1 MMRTLIALYL
11 TIASAAAATRLKD
24 IAAVEGV
31 RDNQLLGYGLVV
43 GLAGTG
49 DKRQTVFSTQ
59 SVANLLERM
68 GVAVSPTAIQV
79 RNTAGVMITA
89 TLPPFA
95 QPGTRIDV
103 SVAAMGDATNLQGG
117 MLILSS
123 LRGPDG
129 EVYAVAQGPVVTGG
143 FGAGRGGNTVVM
155 NHPTAGRVP
164 SGAIVER
171 HPPSSP
177 PASPLRLQLHR
188 ADFTNAARVAEA
200 INRRFPGESPVAK
213 AENAASVAVRTPS
226 DWTGRPVE
234 FIAELE
240 KLTVERDG
248 RNRVVVNEKTG
259 SIVMGKEVR
268 IAPVAILHGALT
280 VEVRTELTVSQPE
293 SFSQGSTVVAPQAA
307 VAVKEEKARNVVL
320 DPGASVDDLVRAL
333 MAVGST
339 ARDVIAILQSLV
351 AAGALDAELEVL

>member
-1 MMRTLIALYL
+1 
-11 TIASAAAATRLKD
+11 
-24 IAAVEGV
+24 
-31 RDNQLLGYGLVV
+31 
-43 GLAGTG
+43 
-49 DKRQTVFSTQ
+49 
-59 SVANLLERM
+59 
-68 GVAVSPTAIQV
+68 
-79 RNTAGVMITA
+79 
-89 TLPPFA
+89 
-95 QPGTRIDV
+95 
-103 SVAAMGDATNLQGG
+103 
-117 MLILSS
+117 
-123 LRGPDG
+123 
-129 EVYAVAQGPVVTGG
+129 
-143 FGAGRGGNTVVM
+143 
-155 NHPTAGRVP
+155 
-164 SGAIVER
+164 
-171 HPPSSP
+171 
-177 PASPLRLQLHR
+177 
-188 ADFTNAARVAEA
+188 
-200 INRRFPGESPVAK
+200 VAK